1 MPVIILLLAILF
13 KLGYSLAS
21 TTIDIYLKVDNI
33 RSITKGTNVKIKGY
47 EIGRVVDIKPV
58 YKPALHFLAIMRVK
72 NDIDLYEGCSAI
84 ILNQNIIGDTVIELR
99 NPDTKNDLLKD
110 GSIIEGLEYVNLEV
124 IIEDV
129 HTLLSTLTNTID
141 IFKTIS
147 LDSRTNLKT
156 LISNLSESAFSLN
169 QILVNSQEDLIVTL
183 SSFRETAKTMNE
195 ISQELKKHPL
205 KFLFKK

>member
-1 MPVIILLLAILF
+1 MPVVILLLAIMF

-21 TTIDIYLKVDNI
+21 STIDIYLKVDNI
-33 RSITKGTNVKIKGY
+33 RSIKKGTSVKIKGY
-47 EIGRVVDIKPV
+47 EIGKVVKIEPV

-72 NDIDLYEGCSAI
+72 NNIDLYEDCSAI

-99 NPDTKNDLLKD
+99 NPEIKSDMLKD
-110 GSIIEGLEYVNLEV
+110 GSVIEGIEYVNLEV

-129 HTLLSTLTNTID
+129 HTLLSTLTNTVG
-141 IFKTIS
+141 IFRAIS
-147 LDSRTNLKT
+147 LDSRGNLKT
-156 LISNLSESAFSLN
+156 LVSNLSESAFSLN

-183 SSFRETAKTMNE
+183 SSFRETANTMNE